1 MSLPALPRFTPF
13 TLAQEEGVPT
23 LRLAQLNLGG
33 APVGLHPIPLIVA
46 HTVYCLEAVK
56 QPEVKPGG
64 LTIAEMGRGVLD
76 TACTIYAVPALGAPD
91 EDRRKARS
99 FVRFD
104 QDWAAYLHAALEAAP
119 GAPEKIVCPLS
130 IPADR
135 DEHIA
140 MRTVE
145 RAVERLVERMLHNDF
160 FAAPFVCGSDQG
172 VR

>member
-1 MSLPALPRFTPF
+1 MGLPALPRFTPF
-13 TLAQEEGVPT
+13 TLAQEDGSTT

-33 APVGLHPIPLIVA
+33 APVGLHPIPLVVA
-46 HTVYCLEAVK
+46 HTVYCLEPVK
-56 QPEVKPGG
+56 EPEANPVG

-76 TACTIYAVPALGAPD
+76 TACTIYAAPALGAPD

-104 QDWAAYLHAALEAAP
+104 RDWAVYLRAALEAIP
-119 GAPEKIVCPLS
+119 GAPTKIVCPLL
-130 IPADR
+130 IPADH

-160 FAAPFVCGSDQG
+160 FAAPFVCAPDQG